1 MSGLPRRKLS
11 LEDLRVESFVTTPQS
26 QARDGSRARRWFVRA
41 DCTSQSCERAG
52 PTCAAGCQDISCC
65 FSNAS
70 CCTATCA
77 T

>member
-26 QARDGSRARRWFVRA
+26 QAGAVHGLDEGSCGLS
-41 DCTSQSCERAG
+41 CTSQSCERAG
-52 PTCAAGCQDISCC
+52 PTCAAGCHNISCC
-65 FSNAS
+65 FTNAS